1 VSDVELVVLDDE
13 EAAAAATAERL
24 AEAARAGAQIALT
37 GGSTPRRAYELA
49 ATREPDWSR
58 AGAWWGD
65 ERCVPSD
72 DERSNFRLA
81 RESLLD
87 RLEHRPAVHRIRGE
101 LDPAEAAAD
110 YERELGDTVL
120 DLVLLGLGPDG
131 HVASLFPGAPTLR
144 ERKRRVVAAAPGLEP
159 FVERSPPAAQFSSS
173 SPEPRR
179 PKPCVRRSRRSR
191 ASTPPRASFARR
203 PVPPWPSSTGQP
215 RRCSGSLYRKHS
227 VGSRLLD
234 KQSEFLYLPWRA

>member
-1 VSDVELVVLDDE
+1 MSDVELVVLDDE
-13 EAAAAATAERL
+13 EGAAAATAERL
-24 AEAARAGAQIALT
+24 AEAARDGAQIALT

-65 ERCVPSD
+65 ERCVPPD
-72 DERSNFRLA
+72 DAQSNFRLA

-101 LDPAEAAAD
+101 IDPAEAAAD

-131 HVASLFPGAPTLR
+131 HVASLFPEAPTLHER
-144 ERKRRVVAAAPGLEP
+144 ERRVVAAAPGLEP
-159 FVERSPPAAQFSSS
+159 FVERVTLTIPTLCAGRSIVFIVTGAEKAQAVRAAFADVPS
-173 SPEPRR
+173 ER
-179 PKPCVRRSRRSR
+179 
-191 ASTPPRASFARR
+191 TP
-203 PVPPWPSSTGQP
+203 
-215 RRCSGSLYRKHS
+215 GSLVRS
-227 VGSRLLD
+227 AEGPTIAVLDRAAAALL
-234 KQSEFLYLPWRA
+234 A